1 MREPRVSAVGAP
13 HLAAARP
20 TTYTTARRGA
30 ALLLLLGLLVAAL
43 ALSLAVGSRPVDL
56 PTVWGA
62 LAGRD
67 VPAPDYAAVVGLRLP
82 RTVLAVLVGAGL
94 AVAGGLMQALT
105 RNPLADPGIL
115 GVTSGAAFAV
125 AMGVVLLGVTR
136 PSGYVW
142 FAFGGA
148 LLATVAVYLVG
159 SAGRSNAGPIQLTL
173 AGVALS
179 AVLTGVVGALRLT
192 DQERFAVLLTWESGS
207 FQARGWDVVL
217 PVLPFVLLGLVVAGL
232 VAGGLNTL
240 GLGED
245 LATALGA
252 SVGRTRVLSVA
263 AITLL
268 AGGATAMAGPITL
281 VGLMVPHIVRWLVGP
296 DQRWVLGLSA
306 VAGPALVLLADV
318 AARVLLWP
326 GELPVGVVTAF
337 VGAPVLIAL
346 VRRRKATG
354 L

>member
-1 MREPRVSAVGAP
+1 VTAVAAGTTRTTTSAP
-13 HLAAARP
+13 
-20 TTYTTARRGA
+20 ARRA
-30 ALLLLLGLLVAAL
+30 ATLLAFFVLLAL
-43 ALSLAVGSRPVDL
+43 AVALSLAVGSRPVGL
-56 PTVWGA
+56 GTVWGA
-62 LAGRD
+62 LTGQD
-67 VPAPDYAAVVGLRLP
+67 VPAADHAAVVGLRLP
-82 RTVLAVLVGAGL
+82 RTVLGVLVGSAL
-94 AVAGGLMQALT
+94 AVAGALMQALT

-115 GVTSGAAFAV
+115 GVSSGAAFAV

-148 LLATVAVYLVG
+148 LAATVAVYLVG
-159 SAGRSNAGPIQLTL
+159 SAGRSNASPAQLTL

-179 AVLTGVVGALRLT
+179 AVLTGVIGALRLT

-207 FQARGWDVVL
+207 FQSRGWDVVL
-217 PVLPFVLLGLVVAGL
+217 PVLPFVLAGLVLAAVVAG
-232 VAGGLNTL
+232 ALNTL

-252 SVGRTRVLSVA
+252 SVQRTRVLAVV

-268 AGGATAMAGPITL
+268 AGGATAMAGPIAL
-281 VGLMVPHIVRWLVGP
+281 VGLMVPHIVRWLTGP
-296 DQRWVLGLSA
+296 DQRWIVGLSA
-306 VAGPALVLLADV
+306 LAGPVLILLADV

-346 VRRRKATG
+346 VRRRKASG

>member
-1 MREPRVSAVGAP
+1 VTAVAAGTTRTTTSAP
-13 HLAAARP
+13 
-20 TTYTTARRGA
+20 ARRTA
-30 ALLLLLGLLVAAL
+30 TLLVLLVLLALAL
-43 ALSLAVGSRPVDL
+43 ALSLAVGSRPVGL
-56 PTVWGA
+56 GTVWGA
-62 LAGRD
+62 LTGQD
-67 VPAPDYAAVVGLRLP
+67 VPAADHAAVVGLRLP
-82 RTVLAVLVGAGL
+82 RTVLGVLVGSAL
-94 AVAGGLMQALT
+94 AVAGALMQALT

-115 GVTSGAAFAV
+115 GVSSGAAFAV

-148 LLATVAVYLVG
+148 LAATLAVYLVG
-159 SAGRSNAGPIQLTL
+159 SAGRSNAGPAQLTL

-179 AVLTGVVGALRLT
+179 AVLTGVIGALRLT

-207 FQARGWDVVL
+207 FQSRGWDVVL
-217 PVLPFVLLGLVVAGL
+217 PVLPFVLAGLVLAAVVAG
-232 VAGGLNTL
+232 ALNTL

-252 SVGRTRVLSVA
+252 SVQRTRVLAVV

-268 AGGATAMAGPITL
+268 AGGATAMAGPIAL
-281 VGLMVPHIVRWLVGP
+281 VGLMVPHIVRWLTGP
-296 DQRWVLGLSA
+296 DQRWIVGLSA
-306 VAGPALVLLADV
+306 LAGPVLILLADV

-346 VRRRKATG
+346 VRRRKASG

>member
-1 MREPRVSAVGAP
+1 MTVYSP
-13 HLAAARP
+13 
-20 TTYTTARRGA
+20 ARRTV
-30 ALLLLLGLLVAAL
+30 ALVVLLVLAVAAIG
-43 ALSLAVGSRPVDL
+43 LSLAVGSRPVDL
-56 PTVWGA
+56 GTVWRA
-62 LAGRD
+62 LTGGD
-67 VPAPDYAAVVGLRLP
+67 VLGPDRAAVVGLRVP
-82 RTVLAVLVGAGL
+82 RTVLGIAVGAGL

-125 AMGVVLLGVTR
+125 AMGVVFAGVTR

-142 FAFGGA
+142 FAFAGA
-148 LLATVAVYLVG
+148 LAATLAVYLIG
-159 SAGRSNAGPIQLTL
+159 SAGRSNAGPVQLTL
-173 AGVALS
+173 AGVAIS
-179 AVLTGVVGALRLT
+179 AVLTGVVGALRLA

-207 FQARGWDVVL
+207 FQARGWAVIL
-217 PVLPFVLLGLVVAGL
+217 PVLPFIAVGLVLAAAAAG
-232 VAGGLNTL
+232 ALNTL

-252 SVGRTRVLSVA
+252 SVRVTRALSIA

-306 VAGPALVLLADV
+306 LAGPVLVLLADV

-337 VGAPVLIAL
+337 IGAPVLIAL
-346 VRRRKATG
+346 VRRRKASG

>member
-1 MREPRVSAVGAP
+1 
-13 HLAAARP
+13 
-20 TTYTTARRGA
+20 
-30 ALLLLLGLLVAAL
+30 
-43 ALSLAVGSRPVDL
+43 
-56 PTVWGA
+56 
-62 LAGRD
+62 
-67 VPAPDYAAVVGLRLP
+67 
-82 RTVLAVLVGAGL
+82 
-94 AVAGGLMQALT
+94 MQALT

-240 GLGED
+240 GRPLVPCPTSNSTD
-245 LATALGA
+245 CPSSRLRYPLVWMALKWTNR
-252 SVGRTRVLSVA
+252 SWPPS
-263 AITLL
+263 
-268 AGGATAMAGPITL
+268 AGVMNP
-281 VGLMVPHIVRWLVGP
+281 
-296 DQRWVLGLSA
+296 
-306 VAGPALVLLADV
+306 
-318 AARVLLWP
+318 
-326 GELPVGVVTAF
+326 
-337 VGAPVLIAL
+337 
-346 VRRRKATG
+346 
-354 L
+354 

>member
-1 MREPRVSAVGAP
+1 MTAV
-13 HLAAARP
+13 AARTLA
-20 TTYTTARRGA
+20 TTYSPGRRRTALIV
-30 ALLLLLGLLVAAL
+30 LLILLVAAI
-43 ALSLAVGSRPVDL
+43 ALSLAVGSRPVNL
-56 PTVWGA
+56 GTVWGA
-62 LAGRD
+62 LTGQD
-67 VPAPDYAAVVGLRLP
+67 VPAADRAAVVGLRLP
-82 RTVLAVLVGAGL
+82 RTVLGLLVGAGL
-94 AVAGGLMQALT
+94 AVAGGLMQAVT

-142 FAFGGA
+142 FAFAGA
-148 LLATVAVYLVG
+148 LAATLAVYLIG
-159 SAGRSNAGPIQLTL
+159 SAGRSNASPVQLTL
-173 AGVALS
+173 AGVAIS
-179 AVLTGVVGALRLT
+179 AVLTGIVGALRLA

-207 FQARGWDVVL
+207 FQARGWSVIV
-217 PVLPFVLLGLVVAGL
+217 PVLPFVLIGLLLAGL
-232 VAGGLNTL
+232 VAGALNTL

-252 SVGRTRVLSVA
+252 SVTRTRVLAIV

-296 DQRWVLGLSA
+296 DQRWILGLSA
-306 VAGPALVLLADV
+306 VAGPVLVLLADV

-337 VGAPVLIAL
+337 VGAPVLIGL
-346 VRRRKATG
+346 VRRRKASG

>member
-1 MREPRVSAVGAP
+1 MSAVGTQAR
-13 HLAAARP
+13 ARP
-20 TTYTTARRGA
+20 VAPARRA
-30 ALLLLLGLLVAAL
+30 LALLVVAVLLAVALG
-43 ALSLAVGSRPVDL
+43 LSLAVGSRPVDL
-56 PTVWGA
+56 GTVWGA
-62 LAGRD
+62 LTGGD
-67 VPAPDYAAVVGLRLP
+67 VPPADRAAVVGLRLP

-148 LLATVAVYLVG
+148 LVATLAVYLVG
-159 SAGRSNAGPIQLTL
+159 SAGRSNASPVQLTL

-179 AVLTGVVGALRLT
+179 AVLTGVIGALRLA

-207 FQARGWDVVL
+207 FQSRGWTVVL
-217 PVLPFVLLGLVVAGL
+217 PVLPFVLAGLVLAAVVAG
-232 VAGGLNTL
+232 ALNTL
-240 GLGED
+240 GMGED

-252 SVGRTRVLSVA
+252 SVGRTRVLTVV

-281 VGLMVPHIVRWLVGP
+281 VGLMVPHVVRWLVGP
-296 DQRWVLGLSA
+296 DQRWILGVCVL
-306 VAGPALVLLADV
+306 AGPVLVLLADV

-326 GELPVGVVTAF
+326 GEVPVGVVTAF

-346 VRRRKATG
+346 VRRRTASG

>member
-1 MREPRVSAVGAP
+1 MTTVSARNPA
-13 HLAAARP
+13 
-20 TTYTTARRGA
+20 TTYSPGRRRTALIV
-30 ALLLLLGLLVAAL
+30 LLILLVAAI
-43 ALSLAVGSRPVDL
+43 ALSLAVGSRPVSLD
-56 PTVWGA
+56 TVWGA
-62 LAGRD
+62 LTGQD
-67 VPAPDYAAVVGLRLP
+67 VPAADRAAVVGLRLP
-82 RTVLAVLVGAGL
+82 RTVLGLLVGAGL
-94 AVAGGLMQALT
+94 AVAGGLMQAVT

-136 PSGYVW
+136 SSGYVW
-142 FAFGGA
+142 FAFAGA
-148 LLATVAVYLVG
+148 LAATLAVYLIG
-159 SAGRSNAGPIQLTL
+159 SAGRSNASPVQLTL
-173 AGVALS
+173 AGVAIS
-179 AVLTGVVGALRLT
+179 AVLTGIVGALRLA

-207 FQARGWDVVL
+207 FQSRGWSAIV
-217 PVLPFVLLGLVVAGL
+217 PVLPFVLIGLLLAGVVAG
-232 VAGGLNTL
+232 ALNTL

-252 SVGRTRVLSVA
+252 SVTRTRVLAIV

-296 DQRWVLGLSA
+296 DQRWILGLS
-306 VAGPALVLLADV
+306 VLAGPVLVLLADV

-337 VGAPVLIAL
+337 VGAPVLIGL
-346 VRRRKATG
+346 VRRRKASG

>member
-1 MREPRVSAVGAP
+1 MTAADAQERATTSSPGRRIAALILLAALAVVAVGA
-13 HLAAARP
+13 
-20 TTYTTARRGA
+20 
-30 ALLLLLGLLVAAL
+30 
-43 ALSLAVGSRPVDL
+43 SLAVGSRPVD
-56 PTVWGA
+56 PGTVWHA
-62 LAGRD
+62 LTGGD
-67 VPAPDYAAVVGLRLP
+67 VPAADHAAVVGLRLP
-82 RTVLAVLVGAGL
+82 RTVLGVLVGAGL

-105 RNPLADPGIL
+105 RNPLADPGLL

-125 AMGVVLLGVTR
+125 AMGVVVFGITR
-136 PSGYVW
+136 PNGYVW
-142 FAFGGA
+142 FAFAGA
-148 LLATVAVYLVG
+148 LVATLAVYLIG
-159 SAGRSNAGPIQLTL
+159 SAGRSNASPVQLTL
-173 AGVALS
+173 AGVAIS
-179 AVLTGVVGALRLT
+179 AVLAGIVGALRLA

-207 FQARGWDVVL
+207 FQSRGWSVVV
-217 PVLPFVLLGLVVAGL
+217 PVLPFLALGLVLAAVVAG
-232 VAGGLNTL
+232 ALNTL

-245 LATALGA
+245 LAMALGA
-252 SVGRTRVLSVA
+252 SVGRTRVLSIV

-296 DQRWVLGLSA
+296 DQRWILGLSA
-306 VAGPALVLLADV
+306 LAGPVLVLLADV

-346 VRRRKATG
+346 VRRRKASG

>member
-1 MREPRVSAVGAP
+1 VTAVAAGTARTTTPAP
-13 HLAAARP
+13 
-20 TTYTTARRGA
+20 ARRGL
-30 ALLLLLGLLVAAL
+30 ALPVVLVLLVVAL

-56 PTVWGA
+56 GTVWGA
-62 LAGRD
+62 LTGQD
-67 VPAPDYAAVVGLRLP
+67 VPPADHAAVVGLRLP
-82 RTVLAVLVGAGL
+82 RTVLAVLAGSAL
-94 AVAGGLMQALT
+94 AVAGALMQALT

-115 GVTSGAAFAV
+115 GVSSGAAFAV
-125 AMGVVLLGVTR
+125 AAGVVLLGVTR

-148 LLATVAVYLVG
+148 LVATLAVYLVG
-159 SAGRSNAGPIQLTL
+159 SAGRSNASPAQLTL

-179 AVLTGVVGALRLT
+179 AVLTGVIGALRLT
-192 DQERFAVLLTWESGS
+192 DPQRFSVLLTWESGS
-207 FQARGWDVVL
+207 FQSRGWNVVL
-217 PVLPFVLLGLVVAGL
+217 PVLPFVLAGLVLAAVVAG
-232 VAGGLNTL
+232 ALNTL

-252 SVGRTRVLSVA
+252 SVQRTRVLAVV

-268 AGGATAMAGPITL
+268 AGGATAMAGPIAL
-281 VGLMVPHIVRWLVGP
+281 VGLMVPHIVRWCVGP
-296 DQRWVLGLSA
+296 DQRWIVGLSA
-306 VAGPALVLLADV
+306 LAGPVLILLADV

-346 VRRRKATG
+346 VRRRKASG

>member
-1 MREPRVSAVGAP
+1 VTAV
-13 HLAAARP
+13 AAG
-20 TTYTTARRGA
+20 TARTTTPAPAGRGL
-30 ALLLLLGLLVAAL
+30 ALPVVLVLLVVAL

-56 PTVWGA
+56 GTVWGA
-62 LAGRD
+62 LTGQD
-67 VPAPDYAAVVGLRLP
+67 VPSADHAAVVGLRLP
-82 RTVLAVLVGAGL
+82 RTVLAVLAGSAL
-94 AVAGGLMQALT
+94 AVAGALMQALT

-115 GVTSGAAFAV
+115 GVSSGAAFAV
-125 AMGVVLLGVTR
+125 ATGVVLLGVTR

-148 LLATVAVYLVG
+148 LVATLAVYLVG
-159 SAGRSNAGPIQLTL
+159 SAGRSNASPAQLTL

-179 AVLTGVVGALRLT
+179 AVLTGVIGALRLT
-192 DQERFAVLLTWESGS
+192 DPQRFSVLLTWESGS
-207 FQARGWDVVL
+207 FQSRGWNVVL
-217 PVLPFVLLGLVVAGL
+217 PVLPFVLAGLVLAAVVAG
-232 VAGGLNTL
+232 ALNTL

-252 SVGRTRVLSVA
+252 SVQRTRVLAVV

-268 AGGATAMAGPITL
+268 AGGATAMAGPIAL
-281 VGLMVPHIVRWLVGP
+281 VGLMVPHIVRWCVGP
-296 DQRWVLGLSA
+296 DQRWIVGLSA
-306 VAGPALVLLADV
+306 LAGPVLILLADV

-346 VRRRKATG
+346 VRRRKASG

>member
-1 MREPRVSAVGAP
+1 VTAVAAGTTRTTTSAP
-13 HLAAARP
+13 
-20 TTYTTARRGA
+20 ARRTA
-30 ALLLLLGLLVAAL
+30 TLLALLLLLAL
-43 ALSLAVGSRPVDL
+43 AVALSLAVGSRPVGL
-56 PTVWGA
+56 GTVWGA
-62 LAGRD
+62 LTGQD
-67 VPAPDYAAVVGLRLP
+67 VPAADHAAVVGLRLP
-82 RTVLAVLVGAGL
+82 RTVLGVLVGSAL
-94 AVAGGLMQALT
+94 AVAGALMQALT

-115 GVTSGAAFAV
+115 GVSSGAAFAV

-148 LLATVAVYLVG
+148 LVATLAVYLVG
-159 SAGRSNAGPIQLTL
+159 SAGRSNASPAQLTL

-179 AVLTGVVGALRLT
+179 AVLTGVIGALRLT

-207 FQARGWDVVL
+207 FQSRGWNVVL
-217 PVLPFVLLGLVVAGL
+217 PVLPFVLAGL
-232 VAGGLNTL
+232 VLAAVAAGALNTL

-252 SVGRTRVLSVA
+252 SVQRTRVLAVVS
-263 AITLL
+263 ITLL
-268 AGGATAMAGPITL
+268 AGGATAMAGPIAL
-281 VGLMVPHIVRWLVGP
+281 VGLMVPHIVRWLTGP
-296 DQRWVLGLSA
+296 DQRWIVGLSA
-306 VAGPALVLLADV
+306 LAGPVLILLADV

-346 VRRRKATG
+346 VRRPKASG

>member
-1 MREPRVSAVGAP
+1 VRAVGAEVR
-13 HLAAARP
+13 A
-20 TTYTTARRGA
+20 TTYAPARRGLA
-30 ALLLLLGLLVAAL
+30 VLAVLVLLVVAL
-43 ALSLAVGSRPVDL
+43 GLSLAVGSRPVDL
-56 PTVWGA
+56 GTVWGA
-62 LAGRD
+62 LTGQD
-67 VPAPDYAAVVGLRLP
+67 VPPADHAAVVGLRLP
-82 RTVLAVLVGAGL
+82 RTVLGLLAGSAL
-94 AVAGGLMQALT
+94 AVAGALMQALT

-115 GVTSGAAFAV
+115 GVSSGAAFAV

-142 FAFGGA
+142 FAFAGA
-148 LLATVAVYLVG
+148 LVATLAVYLVG
-159 SAGRSNAGPIQLTL
+159 SAGRSNASPAQLTL

-179 AVLTGVVGALRLT
+179 AVLTGVIGALRLT
-192 DQERFAVLLTWESGS
+192 DPERFSVLLTWESGS
-207 FQARGWDVVL
+207 FQSRGWAVIL
-217 PVLPFVLLGLVVAGL
+217 PVLPFVVAGLALAVVVAG
-232 VAGGLNTL
+232 ALNTL

-252 SVGRTRVLSVA
+252 SVQRTRVLAVL

-268 AGGATAMAGPITL
+268 AGGATAMAGPIAL

-296 DQRWVLGLSA
+296 DQRWILGLSA
-306 VAGPALVLLADV
+306 LAGPVLILLADV

-346 VRRRKATG
+346 VRRRKASG

>member
-1 MREPRVSAVGAP
+1 VTAVAAGTTRTTTSAP
-13 HLAAARP
+13 
-20 TTYTTARRGA
+20 ARRA
-30 ALLLLLGLLVAAL
+30 ATLLVFFMLLAL
-43 ALSLAVGSRPVDL
+43 AVALSLAVGSRPVGL
-56 PTVWGA
+56 GTVWGA
-62 LAGRD
+62 LTGQD
-67 VPAPDYAAVVGLRLP
+67 VPAADHAAVVGLRLP
-82 RTVLAVLVGAGL
+82 RTVLGVLVGSAL
-94 AVAGGLMQALT
+94 AVAGALMQALT

-115 GVTSGAAFAV
+115 GVSSGAAFAV

-148 LLATVAVYLVG
+148 LAATVAVYLVG
-159 SAGRSNAGPIQLTL
+159 SAGRSNASPAQLTL

-179 AVLTGVVGALRLT
+179 AVLTGVIGALRLT

-207 FQARGWDVVL
+207 FQSRGWSVVL
-217 PVLPFVLLGLVVAGL
+217 PVLPFVLAGLVLAAVVAG
-232 VAGGLNTL
+232 ALNTL

-252 SVGRTRVLSVA
+252 SVQRTRVLAVV

-268 AGGATAMAGPITL
+268 AGGATAMAGPIAL
-281 VGLMVPHIVRWLVGP
+281 VGLMVPHIVRWLTGP
-296 DQRWVLGLSA
+296 DQRWIVGLSA
-306 VAGPALVLLADV
+306 LAGPVLILLADV

-346 VRRRKATG
+346 VRRRKASG

>member
-1 MREPRVSAVGAP
+1 MTAADAQERATTSSPGRRIAALILLAALAVVAVGA
-13 HLAAARP
+13 
-20 TTYTTARRGA
+20 
-30 ALLLLLGLLVAAL
+30 
-43 ALSLAVGSRPVDL
+43 SLAVGSRPVD
-56 PTVWGA
+56 PGTVWHA
-62 LAGRD
+62 LTGGD
-67 VPAPDYAAVVGLRLP
+67 VPAADHAAVVGLRLP
-82 RTVLAVLVGAGL
+82 RTVLGVLVGAGL

-105 RNPLADPGIL
+105 RNPLADPGLL

-125 AMGVVLLGVTR
+125 AMGVVVFGITR
-136 PSGYVW
+136 PNGYVW
-142 FAFGGA
+142 FAFAGA
-148 LLATVAVYLVG
+148 LVATLAVYLIG
-159 SAGRSNAGPIQLTL
+159 SAGRSNASPVQLTL
-173 AGVALS
+173 AGVAIS
-179 AVLTGVVGALRLT
+179 AVLTGIVGALRLA

-207 FQARGWDVVL
+207 FQSRGWSVVV
-217 PVLPFVLLGLVVAGL
+217 PVLPFLALGLVLAAVVAG
-232 VAGGLNTL
+232 ALNTL

-252 SVGRTRVLSVA
+252 SVGRTRVLSIV

-281 VGLMVPHIVRWLVGP
+281 VGLMMPHIVRWLVGP
-296 DQRWVLGLSA
+296 DQRWILGLSA
-306 VAGPALVLLADV
+306 LAGPVLVLLADV

-346 VRRRKATG
+346 VRRRKASG

>member
-1 MREPRVSAVGAP
+1 MREPRVSAVGVP
-13 HLAAARP
+13 HPAAARP
-20 TTYTTARRGA
+20 ATYSTARRGT

-56 PTVWGA
+56 ATVWGA
-62 LAGRD
+62 LTGQE
-67 VPAPDYAAVVGLRLP
+67 VPAPDHAAVVGLRLP

-159 SAGRSNAGPIQLTL
+159 SPGRSNAGPIQLTL
-173 AGVALS
+173 A
-179 AVLTGVVGALRLT
+179 GVVGALRLT

-207 FQARGWDVVL
+207 FQARGWDVIV
-217 PVLPFVLLGLVVAGL
+217 PVLPFVLLGLAVAGL
-232 VAGGLNTL
+232 VAGALNTL

-252 SVGRTRVLSVA
+252 SVGRTRVLSVV

-296 DQRWVLGLSA
+296 DQRWILGLSA
-306 VAGPALVLLADV
+306 LAGPVLVLLADV

>member
-1 MREPRVSAVGAP
+1 
-13 HLAAARP
+13 
-20 TTYTTARRGA
+20 
-30 ALLLLLGLLVAAL
+30 
-43 ALSLAVGSRPVDL
+43 
-56 PTVWGA
+56 
-62 LAGRD
+62 
-67 VPAPDYAAVVGLRLP
+67 
-82 RTVLAVLVGAGL
+82 
-94 AVAGGLMQALT
+94 
-105 RNPLADPGIL
+105 
-115 GVTSGAAFAV
+115 
-125 AMGVVLLGVTR
+125 
-136 PSGYVW
+136 
-142 FAFGGA
+142 
-148 LLATVAVYLVG
+148 
-159 SAGRSNAGPIQLTL
+159 
-173 AGVALS
+173 
-179 AVLTGVVGALRLT
+179 
-192 DQERFAVLLTWESGS
+192 
-207 FQARGWDVVL
+207 
-217 PVLPFVLLGLVVAGL
+217 VLPFVLLGLVVAGL

>member
-1 MREPRVSAVGAP
+1 VTVHSP
-13 HLAAARP
+13 
-20 TTYTTARRGA
+20 ARRTV
-30 ALLLLLGLLVAAL
+30 ALTVLLVLVVAAIW
-43 ALSLAVGSRPVDL
+43 LSLAVGSRPVDL
-56 PTVWGA
+56 GTVWRA
-62 LAGRD
+62 LTGGDVAG
-67 VPAPDYAAVVGLRLP
+67 PDRAAVVGLRVP
-82 RTVLAVLVGAGL
+82 RTVLGIAVGAGL
-94 AVAGGLMQALT
+94 AVAGGLMQGLT

-125 AMGVVLLGVTR
+125 AMGVVVVGVTR

-142 FAFGGA
+142 FAFAGA
-148 LLATVAVYLVG
+148 LAATLAVYLIG
-159 SAGRSNAGPIQLTL
+159 SAGRSHAGPVQLTL
-173 AGVALS
+173 AGVAIS
-179 AVLTGVVGALRLT
+179 AVLTGVVGALRLA

-207 FQARGWDVVL
+207 FQARGWAVIL
-217 PVLPFVLLGLVVAGL
+217 PVLPFIGVGLVLAAL
-232 VAGGLNTL
+232 VAAALNTL

-245 LATALGA
+245 LATALGT
-252 SVGRTRVLSVA
+252 SVRLTRGLSIA

-296 DQRWVLGLSA
+296 DQRWILGLSA
-306 VAGPALVLLADV
+306 LAGPVLVLLADV

-337 VGAPVLIAL
+337 IGAPVLIAL
-346 VRRRKATG
+346 VRRRKASG

>member
-1 MREPRVSAVGAP
+1 MTAVAAGAP
-13 HLAAARP
+13 RTAASAP
-20 TTYTTARRGA
+20 ARRGA
-30 ALLLLLGLLVAAL
+30 ALLAVLVLLVVAL
-43 ALSLAVGSRPVDL
+43 GLSLAVGSRPVGL
-56 PTVWGA
+56 GTVWGA
-62 LAGRD
+62 LTGQD
-67 VPAPDYAAVVGLRLP
+67 VPAADHAAVVGLRLP
-82 RTVLAVLVGAGL
+82 RTVLAVLAGSAL
-94 AVAGGLMQALT
+94 AVAGALMQALT

-115 GVTSGAAFAV
+115 GVSSGAAFAV

-142 FAFGGA
+142 FAFAGA
-148 LLATVAVYLVG
+148 LVATLAVYLVG
-159 SAGRSNAGPIQLTL
+159 SAGRSNASPAQLTL

-179 AVLTGVVGALRLT
+179 AVLTGVIGALRLT
-192 DQERFAVLLTWESGS
+192 DPERFSVLLTWESGS
-207 FQARGWDVVL
+207 FQSRGWPVVL
-217 PVLPFVLLGLVVAGL
+217 PVLPFVVAGL
-232 VAGGLNTL
+232 VLAAVVAGALNTL

-252 SVGRTRVLSVA
+252 SVQRTRVLAVV

-268 AGGATAMAGPITL
+268 AGGATAMAGPIAL

-296 DQRWVLGLSA
+296 DQRWIVGVSA
-306 VAGPALVLLADV
+306 VAGPVLMLLADV

-346 VRRRKATG
+346 VRRRKASG

>member
-1 MREPRVSAVGAP
+1 VSAVGAP
-13 HLAAARP
+13 HPATARP
-20 TTYTTARRGA
+20 APTALARRGVA
-30 ALLLLLGLLVAAL
+30 VLLVAGLLVVAL
-43 ALSLAVGSRPVDL
+43 ALSLAVGSRPVGL
-56 PTVWGA
+56 STVWQA
-62 LAGRD
+62 LTGGD
-67 VPAPDYAAVVGLRLP
+67 VPAADHAAVVGLRLP

-125 AMGVVLLGVTR
+125 ALGVVLLGVTR

-159 SAGRSNAGPIQLTL
+159 SAGRSNAGPVQLTL

-207 FQARGWDVVL
+207 FQGRGWDVVV
-217 PVLPFVLLGLVVAGL
+217 PVLPFVLLGLAVAGVVAG
-232 VAGGLNTL
+232 ALNTL

-252 SVGRTRVLSVA
+252 SVGRTRVLSVL

-296 DQRWVLGLSA
+296 DQRWILGLSA
-306 VAGPALVLLADV
+306 LAGPVLVLLADV

>member
-1 MREPRVSAVGAP
+1 VRAVGAEVR
-13 HLAAARP
+13 A
-20 TTYTTARRGA
+20 TTYAPARRGLA
-30 ALLLLLGLLVAAL
+30 VLAVLVLFVVALG
-43 ALSLAVGSRPVDL
+43 LSLAVGSRPVDL
-56 PTVWGA
+56 GTVWGA
-62 LAGRD
+62 LTGQD
-67 VPAPDYAAVVGLRLP
+67 VPPADHAAVVGLRLP
-82 RTVLAVLVGAGL
+82 RTVLGLLAGSAL
-94 AVAGGLMQALT
+94 AVAGALMQALT

-115 GVTSGAAFAV
+115 GVSSGAAFAV

-142 FAFGGA
+142 FAFAGA
-148 LLATVAVYLVG
+148 LVATLAVYLVG
-159 SAGRSNAGPIQLTL
+159 SAGRSNASPAQLTL

-179 AVLTGVVGALRLT
+179 AVLTGVIGALRLT
-192 DQERFAVLLTWESGS
+192 DPERFSVLLTWESGS
-207 FQARGWDVVL
+207 FQSRGWAVIL
-217 PVLPFVLLGLVVAGL
+217 PVLPFVVAGLALAAVVAG
-232 VAGGLNTL
+232 ALNTL

-252 SVGRTRVLSVA
+252 SVQRTRVLAVL

-268 AGGATAMAGPITL
+268 AGGATAMAGPIAL

-296 DQRWVLGLSA
+296 DQRWILGLSA
-306 VAGPALVLLADV
+306 LAGPVLILLADV

-346 VRRRKATG
+346 VRRRKASG

>member
-1 MREPRVSAVGAP
+1 VSAVGAP
-13 HLAAARP
+13 HPATARP
-20 TTYTTARRGA
+20 APPALARRGVA
-30 ALLLLLGLLVAAL
+30 VLLVAGLLVVAL
-43 ALSLAVGSRPVDL
+43 ALSLAVGSRPVGL
-56 PTVWGA
+56 STVWQA
-62 LAGRD
+62 LTGGD
-67 VPAPDYAAVVGLRLP
+67 VPAADHAAVVGLRLP

-125 AMGVVLLGVTR
+125 ALGVVLLGVTR

-159 SAGRSNAGPIQLTL
+159 SAGRSNAGPVQLTL

-207 FQARGWDVVL
+207 FQGRGWDVVV
-217 PVLPFVLLGLVVAGL
+217 PVLPFVLLGLAVAGVVAG
-232 VAGGLNTL
+232 ALNTL

-252 SVGRTRVLSVA
+252 SVGRTRVLSVL

-296 DQRWVLGLSA
+296 DQRWILGLSA
-306 VAGPALVLLADV
+306 LAGPVLVLLADV

>member
-1 MREPRVSAVGAP
+1 MTAVAAGVPRTTTSAP
-13 HLAAARP
+13 
-20 TTYTTARRGA
+20 ARRGL
-30 ALLLLLGLLVAAL
+30 ALLAVLVLLVVALGLSLV
-43 ALSLAVGSRPVDL
+43 VGSRPVDL
-56 PTVWGA
+56 GTVWGA
-62 LAGRD
+62 LTGRD
-67 VPAPDYAAVVGLRLP
+67 VPAADHAAVVGLRLP
-82 RTVLAVLVGAGL
+82 RTVLAVLAGSGL
-94 AVAGGLMQALT
+94 AVAGALMQALT
-105 RNPLADPGIL
+105 RNPLADPGLL
-115 GVTSGAAFAV
+115 GVSSGAAFAV

-142 FAFGGA
+142 FAFAGA
-148 LLATVAVYLVG
+148 LVATLAVYLVG
-159 SAGRSNAGPIQLTL
+159 SAGRSNASPAQLTL

-179 AVLTGVVGALRLT
+179 AVLTGVIGALRLT
-192 DQERFAVLLTWESGS
+192 DPEQFSVLLTWESGS
-207 FQARGWDVVL
+207 FQSRGWNVVL
-217 PVLPFVLLGLVVAGL
+217 PVLPFVLAGLLLAAVVAG
-232 VAGGLNTL
+232 ALNTL

-252 SVGRTRVLSVA
+252 SVQRTRVLAVV

-268 AGGATAMAGPITL
+268 AGGATAMAGPIAL

-296 DQRWVLGLSA
+296 DQRWIVGMSA
-306 VAGPALVLLADV
+306 LAGPVLILLADV

-346 VRRRKATG
+346 VRRRKASG

>member
-1 MREPRVSAVGAP
+1 VTAVAAGTTRTTTSAP
-13 HLAAARP
+13 
-20 TTYTTARRGA
+20 ARRGL
-30 ALLLLLGLLVAAL
+30 ALLALLVLLAL
-43 ALSLAVGSRPVDL
+43 AIGLSLAVGSRPVGL
-56 PTVWGA
+56 GMVWGA
-62 LAGRD
+62 LTGQD
-67 VPAPDYAAVVGLRLP
+67 VPAPDRAAVVGLRLP
-82 RTVLAVLVGAGL
+82 RTVLAVLVGSAL
-94 AVAGGLMQALT
+94 AVAGALMQALT

-115 GVTSGAAFAV
+115 GVSSGAAFAV

-142 FAFGGA
+142 FAFAGA
-148 LLATVAVYLVG
+148 LVATLAVYLVG
-159 SAGRSNAGPIQLTL
+159 SAGRSNASPAQLTL

-179 AVLTGVVGALRLT
+179 AVLTGVIGALRLT
-192 DQERFAVLLTWESGS
+192 DPERFAVLLTWESGS
-207 FQARGWDVVL
+207 FQARGWNVVL
-217 PVLPFVLLGLVVAGL
+217 PVLPFVVAGL
-232 VAGGLNTL
+232 VLAAVVAGALNTL

-252 SVGRTRVLSVA
+252 SVQRTRVLAVV

-268 AGGATAMAGPITL
+268 AGGATAMAGPIAL

-296 DQRWVLGLSA
+296 DQRWIVGLSA
-306 VAGPALVLLADV
+306 VAGPVLVLLADV

-346 VRRRKATG
+346 VRRRKASG

>member
-1 MREPRVSAVGAP
+1 VTAVAAGTTRTTTGAP
-13 HLAAARP
+13 
-20 TTYTTARRGA
+20 ARRA
-30 ALLLLLGLLVAAL
+30 LALLALLVLLVLAL
-43 ALSLAVGSRPVDL
+43 ALSLAVGSRPVGL
-56 PTVWGA
+56 GTVWGA
-62 LAGRD
+62 LSGQD
-67 VPAPDYAAVVGLRLP
+67 VPAADHAAVVGLRLP
-82 RTVLAVLVGAGL
+82 RTVLAVLVGSAL
-94 AVAGGLMQALT
+94 AVAGALMQALT

-115 GVTSGAAFAV
+115 GVSSGAAFAV

-148 LLATVAVYLVG
+148 LVATLAVYLVG
-159 SAGRSNAGPIQLTL
+159 SAGRSNASPAQLTL

-179 AVLTGVVGALRLT
+179 AVLTGVIGALRLT
-192 DQERFAVLLTWESGS
+192 DQERFSVLLTWESGS
-207 FQARGWDVVL
+207 FQSRGWNVVL
-217 PVLPFVLLGLVVAGL
+217 PVLPFVLAGLLLAAVVAG
-232 VAGGLNTL
+232 ALNTL

-252 SVGRTRVLSVA
+252 SVQRTRVLAVV

-268 AGGATAMAGPITL
+268 AGGATAMAGPIAL

-296 DQRWVLGLSA
+296 DQRWIVGLSA
-306 VAGPALVLLADV
+306 LAGPLLILLADV
-318 AARVLLWP
+318 VARVLLWP

-346 VRRRKATG
+346 VRRRKASG

>member
-1 MREPRVSAVGAP
+1 V
-13 HLAAARP
+13 
-20 TTYTTARRGA
+20 
-30 ALLLLLGLLVAAL
+30 ALPVVLVLLVIAL
-43 ALSLAVGSRPVDL
+43 GLSLAVGSRPVDL
-56 PTVWGA
+56 GTVWGA
-62 LAGRD
+62 LTGQD
-67 VPAPDYAAVVGLRLP
+67 VPAADHAAVVGLRLP
-82 RTVLAVLVGAGL
+82 RTVLAVLAGSAL
-94 AVAGGLMQALT
+94 AVAGALMQALT

-115 GVTSGAAFAV
+115 GVSSGAAFAV

-148 LLATVAVYLVG
+148 LVATLAVYLVG
-159 SAGRSNAGPIQLTL
+159 SAGRSNASPAQLTL

-179 AVLTGVVGALRLT
+179 AVLTGVIGALRLT
-192 DQERFAVLLTWESGS
+192 DPERFSVLLTWESGS
-207 FQARGWDVVL
+207 FQSRGWNVVL
-217 PVLPFVLLGLVVAGL
+217 PVLPFVLAGLALAAVVAG
-232 VAGGLNTL
+232 ALNTL

-252 SVGRTRVLSVA
+252 SVQRTRVLAVV

-268 AGGATAMAGPITL
+268 AGGATAMAGPIAL
-281 VGLMVPHIVRWLVGP
+281 VGLMVPHIVRWCVGP
-296 DQRWVLGLSA
+296 DQRWIVGLSA
-306 VAGPALVLLADV
+306 LAGPVLILLADV

-346 VRRRKATG
+346 VRRRKASG

>member
-1 MREPRVSAVGAP
+1 MREPRVSAVGVP
-13 HLAAARP
+13 HPAAARP
-20 TTYTTARRGA
+20 ATYSTARRGL
-30 ALLLLLGLLVAAL
+30 ALLLVAGLLVVAL
-43 ALSLAVGSRPVDL
+43 ALSLAVGSRPVGL
-56 PTVWGA
+56 STVWHA
-62 LAGRD
+62 LTGGE
-67 VPAPDYAAVVGLRLP
+67 VPAADHAAVVGLRLP

-207 FQARGWDVVL
+207 FEGRGWDVVV
-217 PVLPFVLLGLVVAGL
+217 PVLPF
-232 VAGGLNTL
+232 
-240 GLGED
+240 
-245 LATALGA
+245 
-252 SVGRTRVLSVA
+252 
-263 AITLL
+263 TLL

-281 VGLMVPHIVRWLVGP
+281 VGLMVPHVVRWLVGP
-296 DQRWVLGLSA
+296 DQRWILGLSA
-306 VAGPALVLLADV
+306 VAG
-318 AARVLLWP
+318 
-326 GELPVGVVTAF
+326 T
-337 VGAPVLIAL
+337 
-346 VRRRKATG
+346 
-354 L
+354 

>member
-1 MREPRVSAVGAP
+1 VTAVAAGTTRTTTSAP
-13 HLAAARP
+13 
-20 TTYTTARRGA
+20 ARRA
-30 ALLLLLGLLVAAL
+30 ATLLAFFVLLAL
-43 ALSLAVGSRPVDL
+43 AVALSLAVGSRPVGL
-56 PTVWGA
+56 GTVWGA
-62 LAGRD
+62 LTGQD
-67 VPAPDYAAVVGLRLP
+67 VPAADHVAVVGLRLP
-82 RTVLAVLVGAGL
+82 RTVLGVLVGSAL
-94 AVAGGLMQALT
+94 AVAGALMQALT

-115 GVTSGAAFAV
+115 GVSSGAAFAV

-148 LLATVAVYLVG
+148 LAATVAVYLVG
-159 SAGRSNAGPIQLTL
+159 SAGRSNASPAQLTL

-179 AVLTGVVGALRLT
+179 AVLTGVIGALRLT

-207 FQARGWDVVL
+207 FQSRGWSVVL
-217 PVLPFVLLGLVVAGL
+217 PVLPFVLAGLVLAAVVAG
-232 VAGGLNTL
+232 ALNTL

-252 SVGRTRVLSVA
+252 SVQRTRVLAVV

-268 AGGATAMAGPITL
+268 AGGATAMAGPIAL
-281 VGLMVPHIVRWLVGP
+281 VGLMVPHIVRWLTGS
-296 DQRWVLGLSA
+296 DQRWIVGLSA
-306 VAGPALVLLADV
+306 LAGPVLILLADV

-346 VRRRKATG
+346 VRRRKASG

>member
-1 MREPRVSAVGAP
+1 MSAVGAP
-13 HLAAARP
+13 HPATARP
-20 TTYTTARRGA
+20 ASTTLARRGVA
-30 ALLLLLGLLVAAL
+30 VLLVAGLLVVAL
-43 ALSLAVGSRPVDL
+43 ALSLAVGSRPVGL
-56 PTVWGA
+56 STVWQA
-62 LAGRD
+62 LTGGD
-67 VPAPDYAAVVGLRLP
+67 VPAADHAAVVGLRLP

-159 SAGRSNAGPIQLTL
+159 SAGRSNAGPVQLTL

-207 FQARGWDVVL
+207 FQGRGWDVVV
-217 PVLPFVLLGLVVAGL
+217 PVLPFVLLGLAVTGVVAG
-232 VAGGLNTL
+232 ALNTL

-252 SVGRTRVLSVA
+252 SVGRTRVLSVL

-296 DQRWVLGLSA
+296 DQRWILGLSA
-306 VAGPALVLLADV
+306 LAGPVLVLLADV

>member
-1 MREPRVSAVGAP
+1 MSAVGAEVR
-13 HLAAARP
+13 A
-20 TTYTTARRGA
+20 TTYAPARRGLA
-30 ALLLLLGLLVAAL
+30 VLAVLVLLVVAL
-43 ALSLAVGSRPVDL
+43 GLSLAVGSRPVGL
-56 PTVWGA
+56 GTVWDA
-62 LAGRD
+62 LTGQD
-67 VPAPDYAAVVGLRLP
+67 VPAADHAAVVGLRLP
-82 RTVLAVLVGAGL
+82 RTVLGLLAGSAL
-94 AVAGGLMQALT
+94 AVAGALMQSLT

-125 AMGVVLLGVTR
+125 AMAVVLLGVAR

-142 FAFGGA
+142 FAFAGA
-148 LLATVAVYLVG
+148 LVATVAVYLVG
-159 SAGRSNAGPIQLTL
+159 SAGRSNASPAQLTL

-179 AVLTGVVGALRLT
+179 AVLTGVIGALRLT
-192 DQERFAVLLTWESGS
+192 DPERFSVLLTWESGS
-207 FQARGWDVVL
+207 FQSRGWGVVL
-217 PVLPFVLLGLVVAGL
+217 PVLPFVVAGL
-232 VAGGLNTL
+232 VLTAVVAGALNTL

-252 SVGRTRVLSVA
+252 SVQRTRVLAVL

-268 AGGATAMAGPITL
+268 AGGATAMAGPIAL

-296 DQRWVLGLSA
+296 DQRWILGLSA
-306 VAGPALVLLADV
+306 LAGPVLILLADV

-346 VRRRKATG
+346 VRRRKASG

>member
-1 MREPRVSAVGAP
+1 MTAVAAGRSRTTAP
-13 HLAAARP
+13 AP
-20 TTYTTARRGA
+20 ARRGLA
-30 ALLLLLGLLVAAL
+30 LPALLVLLAL
-43 ALSLAVGSRPVDL
+43 ALGLSLAVGSRPVGL
-56 PTVWGA
+56 GTVWGA
-62 LAGRD
+62 LTGQD
-67 VPAPDYAAVVGLRLP
+67 VPPADHAAVVGLRLP
-82 RTVLAVLVGAGL
+82 RTVLAVLVGSAL
-94 AVAGGLMQALT
+94 AVAGALMQALT

-115 GVTSGAAFAV
+115 GVSSGAAFAV

-142 FAFGGA
+142 FAFAGA
-148 LLATVAVYLVG
+148 LVATVAVYLVG
-159 SAGRSNAGPIQLTL
+159 SAGRSNASPAQLTL

-179 AVLTGVVGALRLT
+179 AVLTGVIGALRLT
-192 DQERFAVLLTWESGS
+192 DPERFSVLLTWESGS
-207 FQARGWDVVL
+207 FQSRGWNVVL
-217 PVLPFVLLGLVVAGL
+217 PVLPFVLAGLAVAAVVAG
-232 VAGGLNTL
+232 ALNTL

-252 SVGRTRVLSVA
+252 SVQRTRVLAVV

-268 AGGATAMAGPITL
+268 AGGATAMAGPIAL

-296 DQRWVLGLSA
+296 DQRWIVGLSA
-306 VAGPALVLLADV
+306 LAGPVLILLADV

-346 VRRRKATG
+346 VRRRKASG

>member
-1 MREPRVSAVGAP
+1 MSATTAHPPATVYSPTRRVLALVALAVLLVGAI
-13 HLAAARP
+13 
-20 TTYTTARRGA
+20 G
-30 ALLLLLGLLVAAL
+30 
-43 ALSLAVGSRPVDL
+43 LSLAVGSRPVDL
-56 PTVWGA
+56 GTVWAA
-62 LAGRD
+62 LTGQP
-67 VPAPDYAAVVGLRLP
+67 VPAADHAAVVGLRLP
-82 RTVLAVLVGAGL
+82 RTVLGLLVGAGL

-125 AMGVVLLGVTR
+125 AMGVVFFGITR

-142 FAFGGA
+142 FAFAGA
-148 LLATVAVYLVG
+148 LAATLAVYLIG
-159 SAGRSNAGPIQLTL
+159 SAGRSNASPAQLTL

-179 AVLTGVVGALRLT
+179 AVLTGVVGALRLA

-207 FQARGWDVVL
+207 FQARGWNVIV
-217 PVLPFVLLGLVVAGL
+217 PVLGFIVAGL
-232 VAGGLNTL
+232 LCAALAAGPLNTL
-240 GLGED
+240 GLGDD

-252 SVGRTRVLSVA
+252 SVGRTRALSII

-296 DQRWVLGLSA
+296 DQRWILGLSA
-306 VAGPALVLLADV
+306 LAGPVLVLLADV

-346 VRRRKATG
+346 VRRRKASG

>member
-1 MREPRVSAVGAP
+1 VTAVAAGTTRTTTSAP
-13 HLAAARP
+13 
-20 TTYTTARRGA
+20 ARRGV
-30 ALLLLLGLLVAAL
+30 ALLALLVLLAL
-43 ALSLAVGSRPVDL
+43 AVALSLAVGSRPVGL
-56 PTVWGA
+56 GTVWGA
-62 LAGRD
+62 LTGQD
-67 VPAPDYAAVVGLRLP
+67 VLPADRAAVVGLRLP
-82 RTVLAVLVGAGL
+82 RTVLGLLVGSAL
-94 AVAGGLMQALT
+94 AVAGALMQALT

-115 GVTSGAAFAV
+115 GVSSGAAFAV

-148 LLATVAVYLVG
+148 LAATLAVYLVG
-159 SAGRSNAGPIQLTL
+159 SAGRSNASPAQLTL

-179 AVLTGVVGALRLT
+179 AVLTGVIGALRLT

-207 FQARGWDVVL
+207 FQSRGWNVVL
-217 PVLPFVLLGLVVAGL
+217 PVLPFVLVGLVLAAVVAG
-232 VAGGLNTL
+232 ALNTL

-252 SVGRTRVLSVA
+252 SVQRTRVLAVVV
-263 AITLL
+263 ITLL
-268 AGGATAMAGPITL
+268 AGGATAMAGPIAL
-281 VGLMVPHIVRWLVGP
+281 VGLMVPHIVRWLTGP
-296 DQRWVLGLSA
+296 DQRWIVGLSA
-306 VAGPALVLLADV
+306 LAGPVLILLADV

-346 VRRRKATG
+346 VRRRKASG